1 MTSLMSVNVTY
12 LKYRAVFM
20 YNSHNWQFSNYGI
33 GLRVETI
40 KRPLLAHTLV
50 VL

>member
-1 MTSLMSVNVTY
+1 MTLLMSVNVTY

-20 YNSHNWQFSNYGI
+20 YNSHNWQFSSQGSD
-33 GLRVETI
+33 LRVGTI
-40 KRPLLAHTLV
+40 KRPLVAHTLA